1 MKKII
6 SLVLGGCLI
15 SGACSASYDSSLKLG
30 FEAGLVM
37 AYIFEVIPEAAT
49 VDGPVV
55 SMPCSEITPFPAR
68 EEDVDCSRLVNEFNG
83 QVTCDEIKEIIKR
96 VAGMKCIVGQTDDAI
111 TVTLPDIS
119 EDLNKLLPVFTV
131 NQKAVT
137 YDNGVFTFDLS
148 KVEEF

>member
-1 MKKII
+1 
-6 SLVLGGCLI
+6 
-15 SGACSASYDSSLKLG
+15 
-30 FEAGLVM
+30 
-37 AYIFEVIPEAAT
+37 
-49 VDGPVV
+49 
-55 SMPCSEITPFPAR
+55 MPCSEITPFPAR

-131 NQKAVT
+131 NQKTVT